1 MYMKRGF
8 GKRGLSPIVATSIL
22 IVIVIILAIIILLW
36 ARGFIDEAVI
46 KEIAGSEKRAEDFC
60 REVKM
65 RAIINDDDSFGFE
78 NSGSVPIFAYKV
90 QTEKDGNADVV
101 RIDNNQGGSVNP
113 GFSVIV
119 DYSSV
124 EPYSFY
130 ESVKIIPILL
140 GKTEGSTQEFECPE
154 INGILI

>member
-1 MYMKRGF
+1 MKD
-8 GKRGLSPIVATSIL
+8 KRGLSPIVATSIL

-36 ARGFIDEAVI
+36 ARGFVDEAVI

-60 REVKM
+60 REIKM
-65 RAIINDDDSFGFE
+65 RGIVNDDDTFGFE
-78 NSGSVPIFAYKV
+78 NSGTIPIFAYKV
-90 QTEKDGNADVV
+90 QTEIGGNVDVV
-101 RIDNNQGGSVNP
+101 KVDNNNGGSVNP

-119 DYSSV
+119 QYSSV
-124 EPYSFY
+124 RPYSEY
-130 ESVKIIPILL
+130 ETVRIIPILL